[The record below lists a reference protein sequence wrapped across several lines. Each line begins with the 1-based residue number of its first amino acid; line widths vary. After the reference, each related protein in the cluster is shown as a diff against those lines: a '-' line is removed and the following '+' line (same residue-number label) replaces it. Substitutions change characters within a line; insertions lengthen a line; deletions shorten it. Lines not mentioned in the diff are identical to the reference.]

1 MSQRLPRQ
9 LDAHELRVLGCLL
22 EKEQATPEYYP
33 LTLNALVAACNQ
45 RSNRMPVMSLSDRE
59 VHAAAER
66 LREAGLTSRDD
77 HGRATRWQHTLDR
90 RLRLDAASKAAL
102 TVLLLRGA
110 QTAGEVRGR
119 SGRLYEFGSVG
130 AAESALADLADPDD
144 PLVELLEVEPGQKEP
159 RWAHRMGVEEPGSAP
174 PGSTPPPRRA
184 ATPAAPQFDVEQV
197 MMRLARLEQQVEELQ
212 SAVRRLRGA
221 TTSGS

>member
-1 MSQRLPRQ
+1 MSQRLPRP
-9 LDAHELRVLGCLL
+9 LDADEIRVLGCLL

-45 RSNRMPVMSLSDRE
+45 RSNRMPVLNLSDRE

-77 HGRATRWQHTLDR
+77 HGRATRWRHTLDR
-90 RLRLDAASKAAL
+90 RLRLDAPSKAAL

-119 SGRLYEFGSVG
+119 SGRLYEFDSID

-159 RWAHRMGVEEPGSAP
+159 RWAHRIGVEEPGSAP
-174 PGSTPPPRRA
+174 PVRKA
-184 ATPAAPQFDVEQV
+184 APPAAPRVDVDQLILRV
-197 MMRLARLEQQVEELQ
+197 TRLEQQVEELQ
-212 SAVRRLRGA
+212 TAVRRLRGA
-221 TTSGS
+221 TASGS

>member
-9 LDAHELRVLGCLL
+9 LDAHEIRVLGSLL

-33 LTLNALVAACNQ
+33 LTMNALVAACNQ
-45 RSNRMPVMSLSDRE
+45 RSNRMPVLSLSDRE

-66 LREAGLTSRDD
+66 LREAGLTARDD
-77 HGRATRWQHTLDR
+77 HGRATRWRHTLDR

-102 TVLLLRGA
+102 TTLLLRGA
-110 QTAGEVRGR
+110 QTAGEVRAR
-119 SGRLYEFGSVG
+119 SGRLHEFDSIA

-159 RWAHRMGVEEPGSAP
+159 RWAHRVGVEESGAAP
-174 PGSTPPPRRA
+174 PARKVA
-184 ATPAAPQFDVEQV
+184 QPASPQLDAEQV
-197 MMRLARLEQQVEELQ
+197 MLRLARLEQQVEELQ
-212 SAVRRLRGA
+212 TAVRRLRGA
-221 TTSGS
+221 TVSGS